1 MQGTKAIGK
10 IVASSILIG
19 ATYFGLTQLKGSRYG
34 QFLNLDSD
42 RSATVVDS
50 VRQDV
55 DTASR
60 AYQQNLA
67 SLVQLRKNIDALLPP
82 AELEKMI
89 AEEVASIQPSALK
102 PFDVARIV
110 KYAADNNVFTA
121 DGNRYAAARF
131 CENLMQ
137 GGR

>member
-1 MQGTKAIGK
+1 MQSTKTIGK

-42 RSATVVDS
+42 RSATVVDN

-55 DTASR
+55 DTTSK

-67 SLVQLRKNIDALLPP
+67 ALVQLRRNIDALLPP

-89 AEEVASIQPSALK
+89 VNEVASIQPSALK

-110 KYAADNNVFTA
+110 KYAADSNAFTA
-121 DGNRYAAARF
+121 DGNRYAAAKF
-131 CENLMQ
+131 YENLMK